1 MLLRFLKLFFLL
13 AATLSLGV
21 FAFLYGFNAWRAGQ
35 IVVTRRGREPFVA
48 SADGAFPLTFNME
61 VWGLM
66 IIGGAVALCGI
77 AGIVRFLIKTPD
89 QRRAML
95 TSLDGVSLRDRSS
108 DMDIPWSIGLA
119 IVGAVV
125 AFFLYLGFRVHAQ

>member
-1 MLLRFLKLFFLL
+1 MLLRFLKLLVLIAGTLFLG
-13 AATLSLGV
+13 A

-35 IVVTRRGREPFVA
+35 IVVSRRGREPFVA
-48 SADGAFPLTFNME
+48 SADGVFPITFNME
-61 VWGLM
+61 VWGWM

-77 AGIVRFLIKTPD
+77 AGIVRFLIKTPE

-95 TSLDGVSLRDRSS
+95 TSLDGVSRRGHS
-108 DMDIPWSIGLA
+108 DTDIPWSIGLA

>member
-21 FAFLYGFNAWRAGQ
+21 FAFLHGFNAWRAGQ

-77 AGIVRFLIKTPD
+77 AGVVKFLIHTPD
-89 QRRAML
+89 QRRTML
-95 TSLDGVSLRDRSS
+95 TRMDGVSRRERS

-125 AFFLYLGFRVHAQ
+125 AFFVYLGFRAMLNK

>member
-1 MLLRFLKLFFLL
+1 MLLRFLKLFFML
-13 AATLSLGV
+13 AATLSLG
-21 FAFLYGFNAWRAGQ
+21 AFTFLHGFNAWRAGQ

-48 SADGAFPLTFNME
+48 SADGAFPITFSMG

-77 AGIVRFLIKTPD
+77 AGIVRFLIKTTE

-95 TSLDGVSLRDRSS
+95 TSLDGVSRRGHS
-108 DMDIPWSIGLA
+108 DTDIPWSIGLA

-125 AFFLYLGFRVHAQ
+125 ALFLYLGFRVHAQ